1 MTSKTVTVN
10 PTFRLD
16 VNGKLFNNKESNLNV
31 QDTITFNNL
40 MSRLSIEKGYLP
52 LFPNLGLKQHLHY
65 LSFIESENVDRVI
78 GDFESDVRNQMQ
90 QDCSI
95 EYEVDKDNK
104 HIKLE
109 FNLEKLKYSLLYEF
123 TNVNNSIKVINYS
136 FVD

>member
-65 LSFIESENVDRVI
+65 LSFIE
-78 GDFESDVRNQMQ
+78 
-90 QDCSI
+90 
-95 EYEVDKDNK
+95 
-104 HIKLE
+104 
-109 FNLEKLKYSLLYEF
+109 
-123 TNVNNSIKVINYS
+123 
-136 FVD
+136 

>member
-78 GDFESDVRNQMQ
+78 GDFESGSMFMY
-90 QDCSI
+90 I
-95 EYEVDKDNK
+95 E
-104 HIKLE
+104 LE
-109 FNLEKLKYSLLYEF
+109 S
-123 TNVNNSIKVINYS
+123 SM
-136 FVD
+136 

>member
-52 LFPNLGLKQHLHY
+52 LFPKYHHY
-65 LSFIESENVDRVI
+65 TCFYQIPISASN
-78 GDFESDVRNQMQ
+78 
-90 QDCSI
+90 
-95 EYEVDKDNK
+95 
-104 HIKLE
+104 HH
-109 FNLEKLKYSLLYEF
+109 
-123 TNVNNSIKVINYS
+123 
-136 FVD
+136 

>member
-52 LFPNLGLKQHLHY
+52 LF
-65 LSFIESENVDRVI
+65 
-78 GDFESDVRNQMQ
+78 
-90 QDCSI
+90 SI
-95 EYEVDKDNK
+95 
-104 HIKLE
+104 
-109 FNLEKLKYSLLYEF
+109 S
-123 TNVNNSIKVINYS
+123 TS
-136 FVD
+136 